1 MYDINYEIMFSRDLG
16 KWFPMINCIKHVL
29 LKPGTD
35 ILIRFLYNVKSLY
48 DSSYINHVE
57 TTAYVRTKTA
67 CMENIN
73 NL

>member
-1 MYDINYEIMFSRDLG
+1 MYGDYDINYEIMFSRDLG
-16 KWFPMINCIKHVL
+16 KWFPMINCIKHVGLL

-35 ILIRFLYNVKSLY
+35 ISIRFL
-48 DSSYINHVE
+48 DSTYINYVE
-57 TTAYVRTKTA
+57 TMAYVPTKIS